1 VNDDEKDISRDSCNS
16 SLWGISSMTIAVK
29 FCGGCNPTYERLQYW
44 ERIKK
49 AAAGRINWVGHDHP
63 GLDGVL
69 LISGCHTSCPEK
81 NFNPADY
88 RRFIVVRDEQT
99 DPEQIINKLL
109 A

>member
-1 VNDDEKDISRDSCNS
+1 MNDDEMDITRDSCSS
-16 SLWGISSMTIAVK
+16 SLWGISSMAIAVK

-44 ERIKK
+44 ERIKTV
-49 AAAGRINWVGHDHP
+49 AAGRINWVGYDHP

-69 LISGCHTSCPEK
+69 LISGCNTSCPEK

-88 RRFIVVRDEQT
+88 GRFIVVCDELS
-99 DPEQIINKLL
+99 DPEEIIKIIL